1 MVSDMEE
8 AEFLVGKTVKWA
20 GIVINQVSSDAEFVM
35 RFTDST
41 SCTLGA
47 WQTEGCPVEMSVEIT
62 SGQAALL
69 QCTTQIPHCFPNSHF
84 AIINMRTGGAVE

>member
-20 GIVINQVSSDAEFVM
+20 GIVINQLSGDAEFIM
-35 RFTDST
+35 RFTDNT

-47 WQTEGCPVEMSVEIT
+47 WQTEGYPVEMGLEIT
-62 SGQAALL
+62 SG
-69 QCTTQIPHCFPNSHF
+69 
-84 AIINMRTGGAVE
+84 